1 MEHTPEDFPEL
12 THCAGPGM
20 AVHGAPFGG
29 VIMAESWA
37 DAEQWCADMAAAGV
51 NGAAAA
57 GLAQE
62 VTSRF
67 NREWTEAGP
76 GDKTKADVVRNLGM
90 RVRTVPDAVRKAVQE
105 AMPDLE
111 AEVIR
116 RVRVWADRNPGRF
129 NVHRWASGDTRCFR
143 TRRRKSVAVKSVAL
157 VLQSAALGDVST
169 EAMTAR
175 GLVLGVVA
183 DILQDAGYAV
193 EVWSAGWSRDAC
205 AMAPSVGVRGTSLL
219 TLVKTVH
226 RGEVFNDTT
235 VMNAGSAA
243 AFRAGHLNI
252 RGAFP
257 AGITSGRTRHD
268 LRTTEAARYAVE
280 HLSEIDA
287 AVLCGY
293 VPTDM
298 DDARSAAFGTIKD
311 VLSALEEA
319 GIANA

>member
-1 MEHTPEDFPEL
+1 MEYTPEDFPEL

-20 AVHGAPFGG
+20 QVHGAPFGG

-37 DAEQWCADMAAAGV
+37 DAEQWCADMQAAGV
-51 NGAAAA
+51 NGAAAE
-57 GLAQE
+57 GLALPA
-62 VTSRF
+62 SK
-67 NREWTEAGP
+67 WCEAAP
-76 GDKTKADVVRNLGM
+76 GDKTKADVLRNLGM
-90 RVRTVPDAVRKAVQE
+90 RVRTVPDAVRKAVRD

-157 VLQSAALGDVST
+157 VLQSAALAGVST

-193 EVWSAGWSRDAC
+193 EVWSAGWSESAC
-205 AMAPSVGVRGTSLL
+205 RSASSVGVKGTSLL
-219 TLVKTVH
+219 TLVKTVP
-226 RGEVFNDTT
+226 RGETFNDTT

-257 AGITSGRTRHD
+257 AGITDGKTRHD
-268 LRTTEAARYAVE
+268 LRTNAAARYAVE
-280 HLSEIDA
+280 NLSDIDA
-287 AVLCGY
+287 AVLIGY
-293 VPTDM
+293 VPVRG
-298 DDARSAAFGTIKD
+298 DDVHKAALRTIKD

-319 GIANA
+319 GVSKA